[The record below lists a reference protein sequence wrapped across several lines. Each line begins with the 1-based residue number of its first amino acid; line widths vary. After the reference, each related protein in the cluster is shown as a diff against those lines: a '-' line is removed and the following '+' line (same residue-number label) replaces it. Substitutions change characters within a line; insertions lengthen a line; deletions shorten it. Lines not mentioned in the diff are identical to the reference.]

1 MTTFVVR
8 NNIQIFFG
16 ENERTL
22 RADKDLVKGLIETV
36 LRNRL
41 QVAAGSQQRGF
52 VDQVRQVRAN
62 HTWSGTSNGN
72 EVDILRKRYVTRVN
86 LENCQAAIPV
96 GAFNGDTAVEASRT
110 QQRLIQAIRPVGGA
124 DYDHRLA
131 GIKAIHL
138 NEQLV

>member
-41 QVAAGSQQRGF
+41 QVAAGSQQCGF

-62 HTWSGTSNGN
+62 HTWSGTGDGN

-96 GAFNGDTAVEASRT
+96 RAFYGDTAVEAPRT

-124 DYDHRLA
+124 DNDHRLV